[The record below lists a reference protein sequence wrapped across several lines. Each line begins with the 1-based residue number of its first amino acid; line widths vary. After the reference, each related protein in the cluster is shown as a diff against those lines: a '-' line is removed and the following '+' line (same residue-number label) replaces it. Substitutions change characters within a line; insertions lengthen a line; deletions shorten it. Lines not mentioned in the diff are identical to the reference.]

1 MRIRLPRFLSS
12 LSMKLPLL
20 AGVGLL
26 ISTLSLSGVAIYVAN
41 QTVRVQSEDSFRN
54 MAAYSAKMV
63 TLHFDQVR
71 REMEIMADSPSITTA
86 LLSFKGAIDAFGP
99 GEFETVVKAYTSE
112 NPAKGAP
119 RFSYDGE
126 GDRSRYGALHRRQHP
141 QLRKLKTE
149 LGYYDI
155 FLISTDGTIIYTVEK
170 ESDFGEN
177 LLTGQ
182 LRNSGIAEAFRDAM
196 AKAPDRTIV
205 FSDFQP
211 YEPSNGIPASFLA
224 RVLVNDANEPL
235 GVVAVQMSVTATTD
249 KLQSAEGAK
258 VDVALVGPDSL
269 LRSQLSSTTQNTIL
283 AREVTGEHVTA
294 ALSGRSSIAVGRD
307 MNGVEA
313 LVAAAPIEVMGRN
326 WAVVVTR
333 PMAAIQQGVMEL
345 VYWIVMISTGMLL
358 VMMLLAAFAARTV
371 TTPLTRL
378 SAAIGSLARGE
389 SADIPGLARED
400 EIGDLARSLQVVHA
414 AGMDAARIRSSLD
427 KANVNLLVTDSSNAY
442 VYASGAALAYFREHA
457 AQIRNSNPD
466 FNPDAIVGSNHEAMC
481 RYLGIDSVTQASN
494 GAGSATRSSFGSRTI
509 DLTTIPVRDERN
521 AYLGATVEWR
531 DVTDE
536 LRTATEVARI
546 VSAAAVG
553 DFTQRVSLDGK
564 SGPMREIA
572 DGLNQISNTIETAI
586 ATIAESLA
594 HLSQGDL
601 TYRSQHQLIG
611 SFEQLQVNVQ
621 ATFDR
626 LTETM
631 TTIQATAE
639 EVANAASEINAGSN
653 NLAQRTEQQATSLE
667 ETAATTE
674 QLAASVKQTAE
685 SSRRATELAQEA
697 STVAAK
703 GGAIASDAVDAIGRI
718 ERASQQIAEIV
729 GVIDDIAFQT
739 NLLALNAAVEAARA
753 GEAGKGFAVVASE
766 VRTLAQRSG
775 QAARDIKGLIANS
788 GQEVADGVRLVHGA
802 GEALQQIVDA
812 ASRVSTTVADISSAT
827 AEQANGIEDMSQTV
841 AHLDEMTQQNSAM
854 AEQSAAAADGLQQQ
868 IATLRSLAASF
879 RTETGPAQA
888 QVRGQPEPKLLQNL
902 VSAAFAEKTATPN
915 RPSTPASREGWSAKA
930 PARRPAAA
938 APEAQPVRQGAV
950 SGATAS
956 AAATSWTEF

>member
-1 MRIRLPRFLSS
+1 MRIRLPRFLSR
-12 LSMKLPLL
+12 LSVKLPLL

-41 QTVRVQSEDSFRN
+41 QTVRTQSEDNFRN

-71 REMEIMADSPSITTA
+71 REMEIMADLPSVATA
-86 LLSFKGAIDAFGP
+86 LLSFQGAIQAFEP
-99 GEFETVVKAYTSE
+99 GEFETLVKTYTTE
-112 NPAKGAP
+112 NPVKGAP
-119 RFSYDGE
+119 RFTYDGE
-126 GDRSRYGALHRRQHP
+126 GDRSRYGVPHRRQHP
-141 QLRKLKTE
+141 QLRKIKTE

-155 FLISTDGTIIYTVEK
+155 FLISTDGTILYTVEK

-177 LLTGQ
+177 LLTGE
-182 LRNSGIAEAFRDAM
+182 LRNSGIAEVFRNAM

-211 YEPSNGIPASFLA
+211 YAPSNGVPASFLA

-235 GVVAVQMSVTATTD
+235 GVVAVQMSVAATTD

-258 VDVALVGPDSL
+258 VDVALVGPDSR
-269 LRSQLSSTTQNTIL
+269 LRSQLASTTENTIL
-283 AREVTGEHVTA
+283 VKEVSGEHITA
-294 ALSGRSSIAVGRD
+294 ALAGRSSLAVGRD
-307 MNGVEA
+307 MDGVEA
-313 LVAAAPIEVMGRN
+313 LVAAAPIEVMGRK
-326 WAVVVTR
+326 WAVVVSR
-333 PMAAIQQGVMEL
+333 PMEEIQKGVTEL

-358 VMMLLAAFAARTV
+358 VMMLLAALAARSV
-371 TTPLTRL
+371 TAPLARL
-378 SAAIGSLARGE
+378 SAAIGSLARGDSVE
-389 SADIPGLARED
+389 IPGMSRKD

-414 AGMDAARIRSSLD
+414 AGMDAVRIRSSLD
-427 KANVNLLVTDSSNAY
+427 KANVNLLVADASNTY

-457 AQIRNSNPD
+457 AEIRSSNPD
-466 FNPDAIVGSNHEAMC
+466 FNPDAIVGCNREAMR
-481 RYLGIDSVTQASN
+481 RYLGIDRVTQATN
-494 GAGSATRSSFGSRTI
+494 GAGYTTRSRFGSRTI
-509 DLTTIPVRDERN
+509 DLTAIPVRDERDE
-521 AYLGATVEWR
+521 YLGATVEWR

-536 LRTATEVARI
+536 LSTATEVARI
-546 VSAAAVG
+546 VSAAAIG
-553 DFTQRVSLDGK
+553 DFTQRVQLDGK

-572 DGLNQISNTIETAI
+572 DGLNQISNTVETAI

-611 SFEQLQVNVQ
+611 SFEQLQTNVQ

-653 NLAQRTEQQATSLE
+653 DLAQRTEQQATSLE

-703 GGAIASDAVDAIGRI
+703 GGAIASDAVEAIGRI

-775 QAARDIKGLIANS
+775 QAAKDIKGLIANS

-802 GEALQQIVDA
+802 GEALQQIVGA
-812 ASRVSTTVADISSAT
+812 ASRVSTTVADISTAT
-827 AEQANGIEDMSQTV
+827 AEQAHGIEEMSQTV
-841 AHLDEMTQQNSAM
+841 AQLDEMTQQNSAM
-854 AEQSAAAADGLQQQ
+854 AEQSAAAADGLQNQ
-868 IATLRSLAASF
+868 IATLRSLVASF
-879 RTETGPAQA
+879 RTGTGPAPA
-888 QVRGQPEPKLLQNL
+888 QPRNQPEPKLLQNL
-902 VSAAFAEKTATPN
+902 VSAAFAEKTAAPK
-915 RPSTPASREGWSAKA
+915 RPSTPAARDGWSAKA
-930 PARRPAAA
+930 PARKPSPATPK
-938 APEAQPVRQGAV
+938 APPPRQVTA
-950 SGATAS
+950 SASTAS
-956 AAATSWTEF
+956 AATTGWTEF